1 MGRVTGRAFS
11 DALLV
16 LAHWSGNSNLSVARG
31 RGWVI
36 DRTCGRMVEG
46 VPPLLTSVVVEDAGH
61 NVHFSPS
68 T

>member
-46 VPPLLTSVVVEDAGH
+46 PAAADVCRRGRRRT
-61 NVHFSPS
+61 
-68 T
+68 

>member
-1 MGRVTGRAFS
+1 MSLDGRFQTRYSCWPIGAEIAISPLRGGVDG
-11 DALLV
+11 
-16 LAHWSGNSNLSVARG
+16 LSTEPVA
-31 RGWVI
+31 GWLK
-36 DRTCGRMVEG
+36 